1 MTGEEVEDHI
11 KNLGYEPRHDVNALA
26 EAINKASAKFEHDA
40 FELLQLL
47 IEDEPIKALMTHS
60 YGFHTAS
67 GRHIIETI
75 KEYYYEQER
84 ISIL

>member
-1 MTGEEVEDHI
+1 MTAQKVEDHI
-11 KNLGYEPRHDVNALA
+11 KSLGYEPRHDINALA
-26 EAINKASAKFEHDA
+26 IAVNEASGEFEHDA

-47 IEDEPIKALMTHS
+47 IEDKPIKALMTHS

-67 GRHIIETI
+67 GRYIIETI

-84 ISIL
+84 ISS